1 MSSSYL
7 HPATRLAT
15 PVPGYA
21 ATIWAAASGEHLLL
35 AVGSAE
41 GGQQLQIPATEA
53 GLKRLMQILRARA
66 AGARA
71 RAQAPPAQG
80 LELWK
85 QQREQHKQFHC
96 GGAVVASCLFC
107 KGEARDARMR
117 ARAVAEG
124 GSGGVVSSS
133 KKLGTGPDTVIVRR
147 VTPPGK
153 NYSQQ
158 YSMEELGL

>member
-21 ATIWAAASGEHLLL
+21 ATIWAATSGEHLLL

-85 QQREQHKQFHC
+85 LQREQHKQFHC
-96 GGAVVASCLFC
+96 DGAVVASCLFC

-117 ARAVAEG
+117 ARAMAEG

-158 YSMEELGL
+158 YSREELGL

>member
-53 GLKRLMQILRARA
+53 GLKRLMQILRARV
-66 AGARA
+66 RA
-71 RAQAPPAQG
+71 RAPAPPAQG

-96 GGAVVASCLFC
+96 DGAVVASCLFC

-117 ARAVAEG
+117 ARAIAE
-124 GSGGVVSSS
+124 GGVVSSS

>member
-66 AGARA
+66 RA
-71 RAQAPPAQG
+71 PAAAPPAQG

-96 GGAVVASCLFC
+96 DGAVVASCVFC

-117 ARAVAEG
+117 ARAMAEG

>member
-71 RAQAPPAQG
+71 QAQAPPAEG

-96 GGAVVASCLFC
+96 GAAAVASCIFC

-117 ARAVAEG
+117 ARAMAEG

>member
-66 AGARA
+66 AGAKPKQEPKA
-71 RAQAPPAQG
+71 EG

-85 QQREQHKQFHC
+85 QQRKQHKQFHC
-96 GGAVVASCLFC
+96 DGAVVASCVFC

-117 ARAVAEG
+117 ARAMAEG

-133 KKLGTGPDTVIVRR
+133 KKLGTGPNTVIVRR

>member
-21 ATIWAAASGEHLLL
+21 ATIWTAASGEHLLL
-35 AVGSAE
+35 AIGSAE

-71 RAQAPPAQG
+71 QAQAQAPAAQE
-80 LELWK
+80 LDLWK
-85 QQREQHKQFHC
+85 QQKDHHKQFHC
-96 GGAVVASCLFC
+96 GAGAAVASCVFC
-107 KGEARDARMR
+107 KGEARDKKMAARK
-117 ARAVAEG
+117 AEIG
-124 GSGGVVSSS
+124 GQVSSS
-133 KKLGTGPDTVIVRR
+133 KKLGNGPEAVIVRKI
-147 VTPPGK
+147 TPPGR

-158 YSMEELGL
+158 YSMEDLGL

>member
-21 ATIWAAASGEHLLL
+21 ATVWAAASGEHLLL
-35 AVGSAE
+35 AIGTAE

-53 GLKRLMQILRARA
+53 GLKRLMQILRGRA
-66 AGARA
+66 AGAKPK
-71 RAQAPPAQG
+71 QAPPAQG
-80 LELWK
+80 LDLWK

-96 GGAVVASCLFC
+96 EPGAAIASCLFC
-107 KGEARDARMR
+107 KGEARDAKMR
-117 ARAVAEG
+117 ARAIAAAG
-124 GSGGVVSSS
+124 GTVSSS

-147 VTPPGK
+147 ITPPGK

>member
-35 AVGSAE
+35 AVGTAE

-71 RAQAPPAQG
+71 QAQAPPAQG

-96 GGAVVASCLFC
+96 DGAVVASCVFC

-117 ARAVAEG
+117 ARAMAEG
-124 GSGGVVSSS
+124 GAGGVVSSS

-147 VTPPGK
+147 ITPPGK